1 MEDAVGKTV
10 LAGAAALLIG
20 SIILSHPAQAQWA
33 SKVIG
38 PDVFG
43 NTTVI
48 ATVGSETGDAL
59 VIQCN
64 QKDTLDL
71 AFLSPATPSDIDELS
86 KTDATIPAQLLIKV
100 DQGHVVT
107 FNAQLQQWNNNYV
120 GVVAS
125 GRTTDIVA
133 IVNAIGKATSQISVG
148 TEIMGNQTSDT
159 FGTDGSTDAMDTAT
173 TSCKL
178 GAITASPS
186 TDNSSP

>member
-1 MEDAVGKTV
+1 MGKSI
-10 LAGAAALLIG
+10 LATAAALLIG
-20 SIILSHPAQAQWA
+20 SIVFSHPAQAQWA
-33 SKVIG
+33 SNVTG

-48 ATVGSETGDAL
+48 ATVSSETGNAL

-64 QKDTLDL
+64 QNDTLDL
-71 AFLSPATPSDIDELS
+71 AFISPATPADLDALS
-86 KTDATIPAQLLIKV
+86 KTNVTIPAQLLVKV

-125 GRTTDIVA
+125 GRTTDIVS
-133 IVNAIGKATSQISVG
+133 IVNEIGKATSQISVG

-159 FGTDGSTDAMDTAT
+159 FGTDGSTAAMNTAS

-178 GAITASPS
+178 GDITASPNA
-186 TDNSSP
+186 DNSSP